1 MIYSYRVT
9 AGQEHIVL
17 DMLVNKIKKS
27 SEGISA
33 YYSSFRTLKDT
44 FLLKLQTFLQLES
57 CYRISRTLKEFYRR
71 ISNLDEIVTIA
82 QARAQVIPVAKGDTV
97 EFITGP
103 FKGERAKVIQLM
115 RQRIQSQL
123 N

>member
-33 YYSSFRTLKDT
+33 VFIFPTL
-44 FLLKLQTFLQLES
+44 
-57 CYRISRTLKEFYRR
+57 RIHFC
-71 ISNLDEIVTIA
+71 
-82 QARAQVIPVAKGDTV
+82 
-97 EFITGP
+97 
-103 FKGERAKVIQLM
+103 
-115 RQRIQSQL
+115 
-123 N
+123 